1 MPGLRESCEIHFGT
15 SDLYKVLGVRKE
27 AGEGEIRR
35 GYHRVSL
42 KVHPDRVQQEE
53 KENATAEFQIL
64 GKVYA
69 VLSDKEQRA
78 LYDEQGIVDEE
89 TDTLSQDKNWEEY
102 WRLLFKKITV
112 EDIKAYEEKYKG
124 SEEEKNDIIS
134 AYMDFEGN
142 MDGIMESVPCA
153 DFEDEP
159 RIRHIIQ
166 KAIKSKEIPSYNAF
180 VKESKKKREQ
190 RNKRAHEEAK
200 EAEEIKK
207 EMGLGDDSDDLKAL
221 IQRRQNDRKKEMD
234 SFFDQLEAKYCNTSK
249 KATSKSKAPKRGKK

>member
-1 MPGLRESCEIHFGT
+1 M
-15 SDLYKVLGVRKE
+15 VLAAYSSVKTLSYTYPPASRKRIWQRGG
-27 AGEGEIRR
+27 GEGMKHMCSMKQGGKGR
-35 GYHRVSL
+35 
-42 KVHPDRVQQEE
+42 
-53 KENATAEFQIL
+53 ENTFLEMAACSRKCEIL